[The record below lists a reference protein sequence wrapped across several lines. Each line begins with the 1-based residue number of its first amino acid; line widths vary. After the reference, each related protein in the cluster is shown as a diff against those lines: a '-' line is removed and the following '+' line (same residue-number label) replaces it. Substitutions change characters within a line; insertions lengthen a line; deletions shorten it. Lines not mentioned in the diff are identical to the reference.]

1 MSDTP
6 YAKFKCATCED
17 WGSVVA
23 PGGRGTL
30 SCPEPIHRTATTA
43 PITGPSAGEETEN
56 RARDDDDEH

>member
-6 YAKFKCATCED
+6 YPKFTCATCED

-23 PGGRGTL
+23 PDGHGTL
-30 SCPEPIHRTATTA
+30 PCPEPIHRTATTT

-56 RARDDDDEH
+56 HAHDDDEH